1 MSDAIRSYR
10 RFLELEPGS
19 PDAEKLR
26 GYLDSFDRAQPAS
39 NR

>member
-1 MSDAIRSYR
+1 MPEAVRSYR

-19 PDAEKLR
+19 PDAEKLKA
-26 GYLDSFDRAQPAS
+26 YVDSFDAARPAS